1 MADEH
6 EQPEKVWDEYDW
18 ERFLREQDL
27 RTERYLELLE
37 RYADHP
43 ERDELI
49 AKEMG
54 WVDMEGEEESFWD
67 DIEGE
72 DSPEEL
78 ELEDWE
84 ELEDAADQ
92 AEVHPLYQAS
102 FELTIWLDE
111 ALQARGKDAYSHPA
125 AIELSHQASIMGG
138 KLAAALSDPESAELG
153 MTIAYLKRALRE
165 VTMALGLVKE
175 VGRELLLSEEREV
188 DLSRRLF
195 RIRDGIIVMMGE
207 CRAMWRRRKGG
218 G

>member
-54 WVDMEGEEESFWD
+54 WVDMVGEEESLWD
-67 DIEGE
+67 DTEGE
-72 DSPEEL
+72 DSSEEL
-78 ELEDWE
+78 EPEDWE

-111 ALQARGKDAYSHPA
+111 ALQARGKDAASHPA
-125 AIELSHQASIMGG
+125 AVELSHQASIMGG
-138 KLAAALSDPESAELG
+138 KLAAALSDPKSTELG
-153 MTIAYLKRALRE
+153 MTIAYLKRALRA
-165 VTMALGLVKE
+165 VNLGLNAYAELRREKVF
-175 VGRELLLSEEREV
+175 GRTR
-188 DLSRRLF
+188 DRRLREQLF
-195 RIRDGIIVMMGE
+195 EVRDGIVTLMGE
-207 CRAMWRRRKGG
+207 VRSEWRRRQA
-218 G
+218 

>member
-37 RYADHP
+37 KYADHP
-43 ERDELI
+43 QRDELI
-49 AKEMG
+49 AREMG
-54 WVDMEGEEESFWD
+54 WVDLDWEEEGLW
-67 DIEGE
+67 E
-72 DSPEEL
+72 DSEGDELEEEL
-78 ELEDWE
+78 KREDWE
-84 ELEDAADQ
+84 GLEEAADQ

-111 ALQARGKDAYSHPA
+111 ALEARGRNAASHPA

-153 MTIAYLKRALRE
+153 MTIAYLKRALRA
-165 VTMALGLVKE
+165 VNLGLNAYAELRREKVF
-175 VGRELLLSEEREV
+175 GRMR
-188 DLSRRLF
+188 DRRLREQLF
-195 RIRDGIIVMMGE
+195 EVRDGIVSLMGE
-207 CRAMWRRRKGG
+207 VRAEWRRRQV
-218 G
+218 

>member
-49 AKEMG
+49 ANEMG

-111 ALQARGKDAYSHPA
+111 ALQARGKDASSHPA
-125 AIELSHQASIMGG
+125 AVELSHQASIMGG
-138 KLAAALSDPESAELG
+138 KLAAALSDPESTELG
-153 MTIAYLKRALRE
+153 MTIAYLKRALRA
-165 VTMALGLVKE
+165 VNLGLNAYAELRREKVF
-175 VGRELLLSEEREV
+175 GRTR
-188 DLSRRLF
+188 DRRLREQLF
-195 RIRDGIIVMMGE
+195 EVRDGIVTLMGE
-207 CRAMWRRRKGG
+207 VRSEWRKRQA
-218 G
+218 